1 MWSKA
6 GARGMRKYQL
16 VPTGKKN
23 AVMTK
28 EIRTSCV
35 LCCLRKSSIDSKQ
48 RISTLC
54 VQSYLT
60 RGKSQCL
67 GQNLTVSTKTLMGD
81 G

>member
-1 MWSKA
+1 MVKRWGEGYEKIPA
-6 GARGMRKYQL
+6 G
-16 VPTGKKN
+16 PNWEKN